1 MSTNSIDT
9 TKRTT
14 SNSTLGIKV
23 LLSAAGLMWVIQIAN
38 LLFNNYLNQ
47 FGILP
52 REPSHLTGILFAP
65 FLHGNLPHIIA
76 NTIPFVVLGFLVH
89 QAKQLLY
96 VSVFVALVGGLLVWV
111 FGRSSYHIGAS
122 GVIMGYFGF
131 LLSHA
136 FFTRTMRSIL
146 VSVVAFVF
154 YGGMIFSLVDFRA
167 HISFEGH
174 IFGFISG
181 LLAAKLVSKK
191 PV

>member
-1 MSTNSIDT
+1 MTNN
-9 TKRTT
+9 
-14 SNSTLGIKV
+14 SNVLGVKA
-23 LLSAAGLMWVIQIAN
+23 LLSAAALMWVVQIIN
-38 LLFNNYLNQ
+38 LFSNNFLNQ

-52 REPSHLTGILFAP
+52 RELSHLPGILFAP

-76 NTIPFVVLGFLVH
+76 NTVPFVILGFLVH

-96 VSVFVALVGGLLVWV
+96 VSIFVTLAGGLAVWL
-111 FGRSSYHIGAS
+111 FARSSYHIGAS

-136 FFTRTMRSIL
+136 FFTRTLRSIL
-146 VSVVAFVF
+146 VSIAAVLI
-154 YGGMIFSLVDFRA
+154 YGGMIVTLVDFRA

-181 LLAAKLVSKK
+181 VIAAKMLGKTEN
-191 PV
+191 

>member
-1 MSTNSIDT
+1 MAIDS
-9 TKRTT
+9 KT
-14 SNSTLGIKV
+14 SGIKV

-38 LLFNNYLNQ
+38 LLSNNYLNQ
-47 FGILP
+47 FGIYP
-52 REPSHLTGILFAP
+52 REVSNLTGILFAP

-76 NTIPFVVLGFLVH
+76 NSVPFVVLGFLVH
-89 QAKQLLY
+89 QARQLLY
-96 VSVFVALVGGLLVWV
+96 VSVFVTIVGGLLVWV

-136 FFTRTMRSIL
+136 FFTRTVRSIL
-146 VSVVAFVF
+146 VSLAAFVF

-181 LLAAKLVSKK
+181 LIAAKLVSKK
-191 PV
+191 PKH

>member
-1 MSTNSIDT
+1 MPIKDRNTIT
-9 TKRTT
+9 
-14 SNSTLGIKV
+14 GIKV
-23 LLSAAGLMWVIQIAN
+23 LLSTAGLMWVVQIAN
-38 LLFNNYLNQ
+38 LLLNNYLNQ

-52 REPSHLTGILFAP
+52 RELSHLTGILFAP

-76 NTIPFVVLGFLVH
+76 NTIPFIMLGFLVH
-89 QAKQLLY
+89 QTKQLLY
-96 VSVFVALVGGLLVWV
+96 VSVFVALVGGLLVWT

-136 FFTRTMRSIL
+136 FFTRTIRSIL
-146 VSVVAFVF
+146 VSMAAFIF
-154 YGGMIFSLVDFRA
+154 YGGMIFSLLDFRT

-181 LLAAKLVSKK
+181 LIAAKLIAKK
-191 PV
+191 GLNSYVA

>member
-1 MSTNSIDT
+1 MSINSTNST
-9 TKRTT
+9 T
-14 SNSTLGIKV
+14 GIKV

-38 LLFNNYLNQ
+38 LLLNNYLNQ

-52 REPSHLTGILFAP
+52 RELSHLTGILFAP

-76 NTIPFVVLGFLVH
+76 NTIPFIVLGFLVH

-96 VSVFVALVGGLLVWV
+96 VSVFVALIGGLLVWT

-122 GVIMGYFGF
+122 GIIMGYFGF

-146 VSVVAFVF
+146 VSIAAFVF

-181 LLAAKLVSKK
+181 LVAAKLVAQK
-191 PV
+191 PAR